1 MLIIYTSYRQCI
13 ISLSLNQAKLFTSN
27 LHLIWSEF
35 LSPDLKGFSLYE
47 CLGVVDI
54 DSIHPVIPT
63 GNNAHNNSS
72 NANNKVADQGEGEE
86 GENVPK
92 PKVES
97 ARKEKSVLQG
107 KLTKLAIQIGY
118 GGML

>member
-1 MLIIYTSYRQCI
+1 MYHIIKP
-13 ISLSLNQAKLFTSN
+13 LSGKLFTSN
-27 LHLIWSEF
+27 LHLTWWEF
-35 LSPDLKGFSLYE
+35 LFPDVKGFSLYE

-72 NANNKVADQGEGEE
+72 NANNKVAHKGEGEEGE

-118 GGML
+118 GGTL

>member
-1 MLIIYTSYRQCI
+1 M
-13 ISLSLNQAKLFTSN
+13 SLSLNQAKLFTSN
-27 LHLIWSEF
+27 LHLIWKRIFFST
-35 LSPDLKGFSLYE
+35 DLKGFGLYE
-47 CLGVVDI
+47 CPGVVDI

-72 NANNKVADQGEGEE
+72 NANNKVANKGEGEQE
-86 GENVPK
+86 ENVPK

>member
-1 MLIIYTSYRQCI
+1 M
-13 ISLSLNQAKLFTSN
+13 
-27 LHLIWSEF
+27 
-35 LSPDLKGFSLYE
+35 
-47 CLGVVDI
+47 
-54 DSIHPVIPT
+54 IPT

-72 NANNKVADQGEGEE
+72 NANNKVTNKGEGEQE
-86 GENVPK
+86 ENVPK

-118 GGML
+118 GGTL